1 MDKTSEAGGKS
12 LAQMQGE
19 VFTNNVAKGW
29 HDQPRSFGDEIALL
43 HSEVSEAFEA
53 WRDYGQVDILRYETP
68 GGGFAIVQRGDVN
81 DVAWSNA
88 GMIAK
93 PLSVGSE
100 FADVLIRLLDSCER
114 YGIDL
119 EFEFNR
125 KMAYNRTRPHRH
137 GGKNL

>member
-1 MDKTSEAGGKS
+1 MASDHKATGKS
-12 LAQMQGE
+12 LKEMQDE

-29 HDQPRSFGDEIALL
+29 HDQPRTFGDEIALI
-43 HSEVSEAFEA
+43 HSEVSEALEA
-53 WRDYGQVDILRYETP
+53 WRDYGQVDLIRYESP

-88 GMIAK
+88 GMVGK

-114 YGIDL
+114 YGINL
-119 EFEFNR
+119 EFEFDR
-125 KMAYNRTRPHRH
+125 KMAYNRTRPARH